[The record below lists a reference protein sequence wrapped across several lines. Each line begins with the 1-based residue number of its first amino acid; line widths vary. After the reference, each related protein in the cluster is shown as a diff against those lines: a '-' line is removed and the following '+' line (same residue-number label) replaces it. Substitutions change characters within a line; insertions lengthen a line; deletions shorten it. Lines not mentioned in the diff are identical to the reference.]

1 MIFVKIYLGDT
12 MKNFLDKLDK
22 YESAVNSLT
31 EMVEFESSFD
41 TPLDKLNEAIRDS
54 IIKKFEDSFELAQKT
69 IKEYLEKE
77 GYEEISSPRKVLKQ
91 AFEINLIKNEA
102 RNSTAHKYDEEQAI
116 FYEDVIKKKYF
127 NELKNLLGVL
137 KNEK

>member
-12 MKNFLDKLDK
+12 MKNFLDK

-54 IIKKFEDSFELAQKT
+54 IIKKFE
-69 IKEYLEKE
+69 
-77 GYEEISSPRKVLKQ
+77 
-91 AFEINLIKNEA
+91 N
-102 RNSTAHKYDEEQAI
+102 
-116 FYEDVIKKKYF
+116 VIKKKYF

>member
-1 MIFVKIYLGDT
+1 
-12 MKNFLDKLDK
+12 MKNFLDKVDK
-22 YESAVNSLT
+22 YENAVNSLT

-54 IIKKFEDSFELAQKT
+54 IIKKFEYTFELAWKT
-69 IKEYLEKE
+69 IKEYLDKE

-91 AFEINLIKNEA
+91 AFEINLIKNEEIWSNMLEA
-102 RNSTAHKYDEEQAI
+102 RNSKAHKYDEEQAI

-127 NELKNLLGVL
+127 NELKNLLEVL

>member
-137 KNEK
+137 KNGK

>member
-1 MIFVKIYLGDT
+1 
-12 MKNFLDKLDK
+12 MKNFLDKVDK
-22 YESAVNSLT
+22 YENAVNSIT

-54 IIKKFEDSFELAQKT
+54 IIKKFEYTFELAWKT
-69 IKEYLEKE
+69 IKEYLDKE

-91 AFEINLIKNEA
+91 AFEINLIKNEEIWSNMLEA
-102 RNSTAHKYDEEQAI
+102 RNSKAHKYDEEQAI

-127 NELKNLLGVL
+127 NELKNLLEVL

>member
-12 MKNFLDKLDK
+12 MKNFLDK

-54 IIKKFEDSFELAQKT
+54 IIKKFEDSFELTWKT

-91 AFEINLIKNEA
+91 AFEINLIKNEEIWS
-102 RNSTAHKYDEEQAI
+102 NMLE
-116 FYEDVIKKKYF
+116 FY
-127 NELKNLLGVL
+127 NT
-137 KNEK
+137 

>member
-1 MIFVKIYLGDT
+1 
-12 MKNFLDKLDK
+12 
-22 YESAVNSLT
+22 
-31 EMVEFESSFD
+31 MVEFESSFD

-54 IIKKFEDSFELAQKT
+54 IIKKFEYTFELAWKT

-91 AFEINLIKNEA
+91 AFEINLIKNEEIWSNMLEA
-102 RNSTAHKYDEEQAI
+102 RISTAHKYDEEQAI
-116 FYEDVIKKKYF
+116 FYEDAIKKKYF
-127 NELKNLLGVL
+127 NELKNLLEVL

>member
-127 NELKNLLGVL
+127 NELKNLLEVL

>member
-12 MKNFLDKLDK
+12 MKNFLDK

-54 IIKKFEDSFELAQKT
+54 IIKKFE
-69 IKEYLEKE
+69 
-77 GYEEISSPRKVLKQ
+77 
-91 AFEINLIKNEA
+91 N
-102 RNSTAHKYDEEQAI
+102 
-116 FYEDVIKKKYF
+116 VIKKKYF

-137 KNEK
+137 KNKK

>member
-1 MIFVKIYLGDT
+1 MILR
-12 MKNFLDKLDK
+12 KNFLDKLDK
-22 YESAVNSLT
+22 YENAVNFLT

-41 TPLDKLNEAIRDS
+41 TPLDKLNEEIRDS
-54 IIKKFEDSFELAQKT
+54 IIKKFEYTFELAWKT

-91 AFEINLIKNEA
+91 AFEINLIKNEKIWSNMLEA
-102 RNSTAHKYDEEQAI
+102 RNSKANKYDEEQAI

-127 NELKNLLGVL
+127 NELKNLLEVL